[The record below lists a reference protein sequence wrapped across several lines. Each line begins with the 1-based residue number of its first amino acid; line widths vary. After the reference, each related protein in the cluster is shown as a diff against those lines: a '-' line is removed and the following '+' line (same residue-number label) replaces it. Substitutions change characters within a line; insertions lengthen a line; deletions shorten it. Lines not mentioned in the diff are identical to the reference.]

1 MTGVRL
7 LITDPL
13 HPVVPGTVAGLQ
25 SAAAAAGAPPWTVLG
40 LVSDVG
46 DRAGLV
52 PPPGVTETVSVP
64 VPDAAAPGWRS
75 RVVTLAVQR
84 RIDAVLPWTDRDA
97 RLLAPAATELCEL
110 GVALVCPPAPLVE
123 LAGDKWETAVRL
135 SGLGIPTPAS
145 RAVDRTSDLGVAARE
160 LGHPRH
166 PLVVKPRRSAGG
178 RGVWSVRDDA
188 GLGVTSPLPAL
199 PLYALMAAASRC
211 EEPLGLVV
219 QQQLPGVDV
228 SVDVLAQ
235 DGKVLA
241 SVARTRARTLGGL
254 CVEGAV
260 GPVWPSVAELV
271 EQLVAALRWSQLLN
285 VQLIWDPVTE
295 RGAVYELNARASGS
309 IGTAGHVGV
318 PLLAAAVELAVTG
331 RPPLLPA
338 MADRPS
344 RFRRY
349 WTDQVWS
356 A

>member
-25 SAAAAAGAPPWTVLG
+25 SAAVAAGAPPWTVLG
-40 LVSDVG
+40 LVSGRV

-52 PPPGVTETVSVP
+52 PPPGVTELVA

-84 RIDAVLPWTDRDA
+84 RVDAVLPWTDRDA
-97 RLLAPAATELCEL
+97 ELLAPAATELREL
-110 GVALVCPPAPLVE
+110 GVALVCPPTPLVE

-135 SGLGIPTPAS
+135 TELGFPTPAS
-145 RAVDRTSDLGVAARE
+145 RAVDRTTELGVAARE
-160 LGHPRH
+160 LGHPQY
-166 PLVVKPRRSAGG
+166 PLVVKPRCSAGG
-178 RGVWSVRDDA
+178 RGVWSVQEDA

-199 PLYALMAAASRC
+199 PLYSLMAATATC
-211 EEPLGLVV
+211 PEPLGLVV

-228 SVDVLAQ
+228 SVDVLAH

-260 GPVWPSVAELV
+260 GPVWPSVAQLV
-271 EQLVAALRWSQLLN
+271 EQLVAALGWSQLVN

-309 IGTAGHVGV
+309 IGTTGHVGV

-338 MADRPS
+338 VADRPS

-349 WTDQVWS
+349 WTDQVWP

>member
-1 MTGVRL
+1 MSRRV
-7 LITDPL
+7 LITDAL

-25 SAAAAAGAPPWTVLG
+25 SAAAEAGAPPWTVLG
-40 LVSDVG
+40 LVSDLV

-52 PPPGVTETVSVP
+52 PPPGVTELVS
-64 VPDAAAPGWRS
+64 VPDAAEPGWRS

-84 RIDAVLPWTDRDA
+84 RVDAVLPWTDRDA
-97 RLLAPAATELCEL
+97 GLLAPVATELREL
-110 GVALVCPPAPLVE
+110 GVALVCPPTPLVE
-123 LAGDKWETAVRL
+123 LAGDKWQTTVRL
-135 SGLGIPTPAS
+135 TELGLPTPES
-145 RAVDRTSDLGVAARE
+145 RAVDRASDLGVVARE
-160 LGHPRH
+160 LGHPQY
-166 PLVVKPRRSAGG
+166 PLVVKPRCSAGG
-178 RGVWSVRDDA
+178 RGVWSVREDA
-188 GLGVTSPLPAL
+188 GLAVTSPLPAL
-199 PLYALMAAASRC
+199 PLYGLMAAAATSP
-211 EEPLGLVV
+211 EPLGLVV
-219 QQQLPGVDV
+219 QQQLPGIDV

-271 EQLVAALRWSQLLN
+271 EQLVGALRWSQLVN

-318 PLLAAAVELAVTG
+318 PLLAAAVELAMTG

-338 MADRPS
+338 VADRPS

>member
-1 MTGVRL
+1 MSRRL

-25 SAAAAAGAPPWTVLG
+25 SAAVAAGAPPWTVLG
-40 LVSDVG
+40 LVSDPD

-52 PPPGVTETVSVP
+52 PPPGVTELVP

-75 RVVTLAVQR
+75 RLVTLAVQR

-97 RLLAPAATELCEL
+97 ELLAPAATELREL
-110 GVALVCPPAPLVE
+110 GVALVSPPAPLVQ
-123 LAGDKWETAVRL
+123 LAGDKWQTSVRL
-135 SGLGIPTPAS
+135 TELGIPTPAS
-145 RAVDRTSDLGVAARE
+145 RAVERTSELAEAARE
-160 LGHPRH
+160 LGHPQY
-166 PLVVKPRRSAGG
+166 PLVVKPRSSAGG
-178 RGVWSVRDDA
+178 RGVWSVREDA
-188 GLGVTSPLPAL
+188 GLGITFPLPAL
-199 PLYALMAAASRC
+199 PLYALMAAAATC
-211 EEPLGLVV
+211 PEPLGLVV

-228 SVDVLAQ
+228 SVDVLAA

-260 GPVWPSVAELV
+260 GPLWPAVAELV

-285 VQLIWDPVTE
+285 VQLIWDPAAE

-318 PLLAAAVELAVTG
+318 PLLAAAIELAVTG
-331 RPPLLPA
+331 RPPQLPA

-344 RFRRY
+344 QFRRY
-349 WTDQVWS
+349 WTDQAWP